1 MMWGTSPSTTTFSSR
16 AVVVDDIALEEPA
29 DGGTLDEECVVL
41 DEDGRFDAYKEVWQP
56 FDEEKRLDLRRHA
69 RIAGAETARDALQG
83 LEDLTGLFDESDGYD
98 DASLD
103 LGDNELG
110 TRGVDDQPRMKGVGH
125 FVPPPPLT
133 VFVAEN
139 IITNCDW
146 GFAGLGLSDNDLGAR
161 SQLGLQ
167 KLAEGV
173 GARLGAAAREGH
185 LPGFTHLRWLD
196 LSGNLL
202 LGADGMRNTGLAALT
217 QALEG
222 APAHTAH
229 LEKLCLGRNAL
240 HEAACAFVAQM
251 LDAPGLAALRAL
263 DLSDNY
269 LGQDAAGRAAPSGL
283 VALAAACGRHYSLT
297 GLDLSRNG
305 GFDDAAAVA
314 IVDRCTEKPI
324 GGGGIQRIRLGGNPL
339 CGARTARR
347 LAWACELSRTLLDA
361 DLCDL
366 DLPRPALYDLCDALP
381 RCLSLRGLD
390 LSGNWRCF
398 AGDEPLLQD
407 PRYRRSPSEALLDAL
422 RRNCAL
428 MQVRLSRC
436 DVDPD
441 AMRAIGRCLRANR
454 CLPDLIKRP
463 VRWQLESSGDA
474 KSELLRKVCFLDSD
488 IQQLLRSNLSFLRD
502 TAASDVVDAVA
513 PPSHKCLMTNDPAS
527 FLKLNDRNWMR
538 KFAARRIQATWLA
551 KHAPPAPTGDGPTEA
566 ELAYEAS
573 LAEHQRLT
581 GHSGGAFLPPTG
593 QRKSSSRRRGRRR

>member
-1 MMWGTSPSTTTFSSR
+1 MWGTSPSTTTFSSR

-263 DLSDNY
+263 DLS
-269 LGQDAAGRAAPSGL
+269 
-283 VALAAACGRHYSLT
+283 C
-297 GLDLSRNG
+297 
-305 GFDDAAAVA
+305 
-314 IVDRCTEKPI
+314 
-324 GGGGIQRIRLGGNPL
+324 
-339 CGARTARR
+339 
-347 LAWACELSRTLLDA
+347 LL
-361 DLCDL
+361 
-366 DLPRPALYDLCDALP
+366 YT
-381 RCLSLRGLD
+381 
-390 LSGNWRCF
+390 
-398 AGDEPLLQD
+398 
-407 PRYRRSPSEALLDAL
+407 SPS
-422 RRNCAL
+422 
-428 MQVRLSRC
+428 
-436 DVDPD
+436 P
-441 AMRAIGRCLRANR
+441 
-454 CLPDLIKRP
+454 
-463 VRWQLESSGDA
+463 
-474 KSELLRKVCFLDSD
+474 
-488 IQQLLRSNLSFLRD
+488 RD
-502 TAASDVVDAVA
+502 
-513 PPSHKCLMTNDPAS
+513 
-527 FLKLNDRNWMR
+527 
-538 KFAARRIQATWLA
+538 
-551 KHAPPAPTGDGPTEA
+551 
-566 ELAYEAS
+566 
-573 LAEHQRLT
+573 
-581 GHSGGAFLPPTG
+581 
-593 QRKSSSRRRGRRR
+593 RG